1 MVNFVIT
8 DPIRSAELDRLGCV
22 DEAAFNTSDTRSA
35 CLPNTRVELLEF
47 LKQWVVNPEAEQ
59 QIYFLQGHAGSGKS
73 TIAQSYAEWLFTD
86 GKLGGSFFFSRES
99 EDRSSMK
106 KMLPTLAF
114 QLATGTNPD
123 APMFRK
129 SVIES
134 LKAHPGIARMS
145 LEDQFQHLLV
155 IPATTSKMTT
165 VIVIDALDE
174 CKNEET
180 TSIFLGFLDKNI
192 KYLPNIK
199 FFVTSRPETHIRQGF
214 RLKELKRMT
223 KTMILH
229 EVSIHSV
236 DDDIMVFLR
245 TRLTSTDA
253 FANRSDVNLP
263 HPWPTDDQLTALMKK
278 SGGLFIFASTAIKLI
293 LDQDGSPRKTLD
305 SILSQHDGF
314 ADEGTSGLDE
324 LYNQVLRRAF
334 STKLDKLGSTRR
346 AILGLLVVASEPL
359 SAAAIADMLQLESTD
374 DVKTCLRSLH
384 SLLIVPDDPLQPI
397 RVHHKS
403 FPDFL
408 TDPTRCTDPKFFVA
422 KDEHHL
428 FVVQGCFR
436 IMDTKLKR
444 NICGLQR
451 YSKNA
456 DLSSTVRDECIDES
470 LRYSCRYWH
479 RHFFDDSRRA
489 RDKCMQDTTGQVLE
503 DWLKAK
509 LLQWFEVLALL
520 DDLGRAVEA
529 LNDVKEWVSQVMVFV
544 LDIDAHY

>member
-1 MVNFVIT
+1 MASFAIT
-8 DPIRSAELDRLGCV
+8 DLIRLAELDRLGCV
-22 DEAAFNTSDTRSA
+22 DDAAFNTSDTRSA
-35 CLPNTRVELLEF
+35 CLLNTRVEILDT
-47 LKQWVVNPEAEQ
+47 LKQWTVNPTADQ
-59 QIYFLQGHAGSGKS
+59 RIYFLQGHAGSGKS

-114 QLATGTNPD
+114 QLGTGTNPD
-123 APMFRK
+123 APKFRK

-145 LEDQFQHLLV
+145 LNDQFQHLLV
-155 IPATTSKMTT
+155 TPATRSKMTT

-174 CKNEET
+174 CKDEET
-180 TSIFLGFLDKNI
+180 TSIFLGFLDKNV

-199 FFVTSRPETHIRQGF
+199 FFVTSRPEKHIREGF
-214 RLKELKRMT
+214 RLKELKLAT

-229 EVSIHSV
+229 EVSIHSL

-263 HPWPTDDQLTALMKK
+263 QPWPTDDQLRALMKK
-278 SGGLFIFASTAIKLI
+278 SGGLFIFASTVIKLI
-293 LDQDGSPRKTLD
+293 LDKDGSPRKTLN

-314 ADEGTSGLDE
+314 ADEGTSGIDE
-324 LYNQVLRRAF
+324 LYSQVLGRAF
-334 STKLDKLGSTRR
+334 SAKPDKLSSTRR
-346 AILGLLVVASEPL
+346 AILGLLVVASDPL
-359 SAAAIADMLQLESTD
+359 SATTIADILQLEYTD

-384 SLLIVPDDPLQPI
+384 SLLIVPDDPSQPI
-397 RVHHKS
+397 RFHHKS

-408 TDPTRCTDPKFFVA
+408 TDPARCTDPRFFIA
-422 KDEHHL
+422 KNEHHIV
-428 FVVQGCFR
+428 VVQGCFR
-436 IMDTKLKR
+436 IMDSKLKR
-444 NICGLQR
+444 NICGLTR
-451 YSKNA
+451 YSKNS
-456 DLSSTVRDECIDES
+456 DLNSSERDKYIDES

-479 RHFFDDSRRA
+479 RHLLNDSQRTWDER
-489 RDKCMQDTTGQVLE
+489 MQDASGRLLE
-503 DWLKAK
+503 EWLKTK
-509 LLQWFEVLALL
+509 LLEWFEVLALL

-529 LNDVKEWVSQVMVFV
+529 LNDVKEWLISVRAS
-544 LDIDAHY
+544 H